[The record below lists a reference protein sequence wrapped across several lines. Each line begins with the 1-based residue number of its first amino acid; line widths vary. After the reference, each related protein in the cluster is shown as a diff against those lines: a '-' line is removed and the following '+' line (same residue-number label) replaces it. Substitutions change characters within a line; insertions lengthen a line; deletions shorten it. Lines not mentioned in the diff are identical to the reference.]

1 MRIFRDNDYMNAQI
15 DTPDDMSAL
24 LSFTARNVRSYR
36 EEVHLSLLATRL
48 SDTGVVRD
56 VDTAGASFPVSVLP
70 VAGIFGANASGKS
83 TVLRA
88 MADMRAIV
96 LGSFRHG
103 DHETR
108 IRRYP
113 FLLQGETGCASR
125 FEVDLI
131 LSGVRGQYGFE
142 VDDHKIIGE
151 YAYYSGR
158 KSNREPNECRAPRTG
173 AGSGLISTRASGWM
187 WQRNEG

>member
-1 MRIFRDNDYMNAQI
+1 MNGQRDSSDA
-15 DTPDDMSAL
+15 MSAL
-24 LSFTARNVRSYR
+24 LSFTARNARSYR

-48 SDTGVVRD
+48 SDTDVVRD
-56 VDTAGASFPVSVLP
+56 VDAAGASSSLSVLP

-113 FLLQGETGCASR
+113 FLLHDESACPSH

-131 LSGVRGQYGFE
+131 LSGVRWQYGFE
-142 VDDHKIIGE
+142 IDDYHVLGE
-151 YAYYSGR
+151 YAYYYPKGR
-158 KSNREPNECRAPRTG
+158 QALVFRRERDRQAPQFRSVVPFFRA
-173 AGSGLISTRASGWM
+173 
-187 WQRNEG
+187 